1 MASCD
6 STGLLAGVV
15 NGFFHARR
23 SVRLSAACAALEM
36 CALSED
42 EEALSPRVR
51 CTREH
56 IADSCGWGAEAVVDE
71 ILGRLQQEV
80 LGAGGINE
88 SGLSPLHSPLAS
100 PMAKARGVKH
110 ARGKSPAA
118 SEKSDGTSRPRTGGS
133 HGSVQH
139 RAGTSTAG
147 SHTSRGTHG
156 DGKPPQAAGGGEDEE
171 TDEAVLQLEGL
182 RLLLHVL
189 GHVCPLSRRVRAL
202 QLLYQ
207 LMHRHELTV
216 SADLSHLPPLSTTQC
231 SSVVRL
237 DQLLRA
243 RHTCPLASFQA
254 LVHIATAW
262 SEGDEDDQ
270 REFNKDFRKQC
281 AECVALAN
289 THLLGIR
296 TWLSDT
302 FCTIVSCFPGVWSF
316 LGARNA

>member
-1 MASCD
+1 M
-6 STGLLAGVV
+6 

-36 CALSED
+36 CALGED

-118 SEKSDGTSRPRTGGS
+118 SEKSDGTGRPRTGGS

-156 DGKPPQAAGGGEDEE
+156 DGKPPQAAGGGRTRRPTRLCFSWKDYGCCCMFWGMF
-171 TDEAVLQLEGL
+171 VLY
-182 RLLLHVL
+182 HVA
-189 GHVCPLSRRVRAL
+189 CAL
-202 QLLYQ
+202 CNYCI
-207 LMHRHELTV
+207 
-216 SADLSHLPPLSTTQC
+216 S
-231 SSVVRL
+231 
-237 DQLLRA
+237 
-243 RHTCPLASFQA
+243 
-254 LVHIATAW
+254 
-262 SEGDEDDQ
+262 
-270 REFNKDFRKQC
+270 
-281 AECVALAN
+281 
-289 THLLGIR
+289 
-296 TWLSDT
+296 
-302 FCTIVSCFPGVWSF
+302 
-316 LGARNA
+316 